1 MTTYRS
7 KIDYW
12 LWITIMALVVF
23 SIITPLFIEQ
33 QLNWY
38 IILTLII
45 PAIIPTIL
53 LTSILTKTYYII
65 DENTHILK
73 VKSGFLFNSKYD
85 INKITKLKET
95 RTWLSAPA
103 LSRDRIEITVGRY
116 NKVLISPEN
125 KEQFINHITSLNPNI
140 KVISN
145 SL

>member
-1 MTTYRS
+1 MTIYRS

-12 LWITIMALVVF
+12 LWITIMVLVVL
-23 SIITPLFIEQ
+23 SIIPPLFIEQ
-33 QLNWY
+33 QVNWY

-73 VKSGFLFNSKYD
+73 VKSGFLFNNKYD

-103 LSRDRIEITVGRY
+103 LSRDRLEITVGRY

-125 KEQFINHITSLNPNI
+125 KEQFINQLTSINPNI
-140 KVISN
+140 K